1 MPPGRYTGGTLDMYS
16 GTGLQLWMKI
26 KQKKKKNDEEMCKRF
41 KTKPSWIPTKCYTV
55 VCSKIKKCECAAS

>member
-1 MPPGRYTGGTLDMYS
+1 MDED
-16 GTGLQLWMKI
+16 KA
-26 KQKKKKNDEEMCKRF
+26 KKKKNDEEMCKRF